1 MSTVSL
7 PGRYPSPR
15 PHGPGQARGRLC
27 RAVLLGAAD
36 NRRFLIPFF
45 LALTFL
51 LGIFPLKDADYF
63 WHLRTGDLIRQ
74 SGQVPHVDFYTFTRQ
89 GTPWI
94 DLHWIFQVGISWV
107 ASTAACRRS
116 RSSQGGDHMPGC
128 FPADHRGRRS
138 WPVWTMILVWLPA
151 VLFFAAECISDQ
163 KP

>member
-1 MSTVSL
+1 MSTVSSPEPL
-7 PGRYPSPR
+7 PKSATARSRPSQ
-15 PHGPGQARGRLC
+15 GIAS
-27 RAVLLGAAD
+27 AE
-36 NRRFLIPFF
+36 RFSWGLRIIDACLIALF

-107 ASTAACRRS
+107 REHGGVPGARRS
-116 RSSQGGDHMPGC
+116 P
-128 FPADHRGRRS
+128 RR
-138 WPVWTMILVWLPA
+138 
-151 VLFFAAECISDQ
+151 
-163 KP
+163 